1 MDHPHYAYSPLP
13 RRPRAAPAGAGLR
26 ACVVIFLEHW
36 NPEPAAGDWRDPR
49 FVGEFGSFSPDYRSW
64 TQREHGLRVGV
75 FRVLDALTEAG
86 IVPAVAANARAIE
99 RLPALVARLNKLGCE
114 WVGHGHAATAMMH
127 AGMPLQAQ
135 RAHIESALDVL
146 QRCTGH
152 RPAGWASQDWGTT
165 PDTFALLAQAGVR
178 YTLDWTN
185 DDQVFALQTTPPL
198 QAVPL
203 SAEWD
208 DVQCQW
214 LRNLEPRA
222 HAALA
227 LAAFDRL
234 RAECAAE
241 SRSAVFALG
250 LHPWVSGMASRIAA
264 LRSLLRELKSRPD
277 VAWRLPCEIAREP
290 GAPDSGL
297 RQVRPPARAPS
308 ALSQEPHTESPEFS
322 PSPARGEGS
331 SSLPPA
337 QPQR

>member
-1 MDHPHYAYSPLP
+1 MDHAHYAYSALPL
-13 RRPRAAPAGAGLR
+13 RPRAAPAAAALQ
-26 ACVVIFLEHW
+26 ACVVLFLEHW
-36 NPEPAAGDWRDPR
+36 DAEPAPGTVRDPR

-75 FRVLDALTEAG
+75 FRVLDALAEAG
-86 IVPAVAANARAIE
+86 IVPAVAANARIVE
-99 RLPALVARLNKLGCE
+99 RLPALVQRLNALGCE

-127 AGMPLQAQ
+127 AGMPLAAQ
-135 RAHIESALDVL
+135 REHIESALQVM

-165 PDTFALLAQAGVR
+165 PDTFALLAQAGLR

-185 DDQVFALQTTPPL
+185 DDQIFALQTTPPL

-222 HAALA
+222 HATLT

-241 SRSAVFALG
+241 RRSAVFALG
-250 LHPWVSGMASRIAA
+250 LHPWVSGMASRIGA
-264 LRSLLRELKSRPD
+264 LRALLRDLKSRPG
-277 VAWRLPCEIAREP
+277 VAWRLPGEIAQAHATADP
-290 GAPDSGL
+290 ALPHTA
-297 RQVRPPARAPS
+297 PPASR
-308 ALSQEPHTESPEFS
+308 T
-322 PSPARGEGS
+322 
-331 SSLPPA
+331 
-337 QPQR
+337 